1 MTILSTVLLVF
12 FVIVAILLVLLV
24 LMQDEEGDSLGG
36 IFAGG
41 SGSAF
46 GSRSGNILT
55 RSTTVLG
62 ALFLIISLGLAL
74 LNRTPGGTGVEAAG
88 RELSSESLGTNWLEE
103 ELNPQPELVPESD
116 FIFDDVTET
125 ETVYESEPVYNE
137 ILDTTAENGSVF
149 NETTEAETAE

>member
-24 LMQDEEGDSLGG
+24 LVQNEEGDSLGG

-46 GSRSGNILT
+46 GSRSGNVLT
-55 RSTTVLG
+55 RTTTVLG
-62 ALFLIISLGLAL
+62 SLFLIISLGLAL

-88 RELSSESLGTNWLEE
+88 RELSGEAAFTNWLDE
-103 ELNPQPELVPESD
+103 ELNPQVNTLPDAVWGDD
-116 FIFDDVTET
+116 FVFDNEIMFDNEVVFDEALET
-125 ETVYESEPVYNE
+125 EA
-137 ILDTTAENGSVF
+137 AE
-149 NETTEAETAE
+149 